1 MRHTM
6 SKTQEVKTFDRA
18 ARPEPVRR
26 SSRLRSLVVQRY
38 SEGKAILT
46 PTAHDCTTAK
56 IFEQAG
62 VEHINVAGAAPTAIW
77 TGEPE
82 CGVVTTTEM
91 IHVAHRILG
100 CTSIPGKVS
109 IAQGGNTLA
118 TIRAFREYE
127 RTGAALIQIEDQPTG
142 HFSGYIP
149 GKEIISLEDMVSK
162 IKAVRYAREDPDII
176 IAARCDAKLAVGGGM
191 DELLKRCRVYVDAG
205 AESLMPHGMESMDEW
220 ELVGREMRKLGVPL
234 IASLSAGLIFTPK
247 DQPKRAMPTVPQL
260 EDMGWTMLNY
270 ANHLLH
276 LHMTITQRYIRDLM
290 AAPHDIGRWLED
302 VMNNGE
308 RMGILGLPMW
318 RALEETFENPDKVS
332 SRYKKTREKD
342 NYVYDT
348 LDQARESL
356 GEILRAKGIS

>member
-1 MRHTM
+1 MNT
-6 SKTQEVKTFDRA
+6 TVEVKTFSNAGGA
-18 ARPEPVRR
+18 APMRK
-26 SSRLRSLVVQRY
+26 STRLRSLVAQRY
-38 SEGKAILT
+38 SQGKAILT
-46 PTAHDCTTAK
+46 PTAHDCVTAK
-56 IFEQAG
+56 VFEEAG
-62 VEHINVAGAAPTAIW
+62 VEHINVAGAAPTAVW

-82 CGVVTTTEM
+82 CGVITSTEM
-91 IHVAHRILG
+91 IHAAHRILG
-100 CTSIPGKVS
+100 STAIPGKVS

-127 RTGAALIQIEDQPTG
+127 RTGAALIQVEDQPTG

-149 GKEIISLEDMVSK
+149 GKEIIPLEDMINK
-162 IKAVRYAREDPDII
+162 IKAVCYAREDPDVI

-191 DELLKRCRVYVDAG
+191 DELLKRCRAYVEAG
-205 AESLMPHGMESMDEW
+205 AESLMPHGMETMDEW

-247 DQPKRAMPTVPQL
+247 DQPKRAMPSVAQL

-290 AAPHDIGRWLED
+290 AAPHDISRWLGD
-302 VMNNGE
+302 VINNGE

-318 RALEETFENPDKVS
+318 RAIEETFENPQKVA
-332 SRYKKTREKD
+332 SRYKTTREKD

-348 LDQARESL
+348 LDQARE
-356 GEILRAKGIS
+356 ELRQALRDKGIS